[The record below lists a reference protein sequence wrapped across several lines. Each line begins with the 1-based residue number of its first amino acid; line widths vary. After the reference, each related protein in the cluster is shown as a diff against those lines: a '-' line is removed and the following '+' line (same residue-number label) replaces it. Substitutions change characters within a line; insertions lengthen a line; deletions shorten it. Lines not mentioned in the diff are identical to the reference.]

1 MAWLNHVLCLHC
13 HCVLTRLHKKR
24 TRCTATGLKNGAK
37 RTRTADPLHAMQ
49 VLYQLSYGPI
59 DVAGLACHILDLT
72 PRPDPAQT
80 WRHTATSFPWM
91 ATSSAGTRMGA

>member
-1 MAWLNHVLCLHC
+1 
-13 HCVLTRLHKKR
+13 
-24 TRCTATGLKNGAK
+24 
-37 RTRTADPLHAMQ
+37 MQ

-59 DVAGLACHILDLT
+59 DVAGLACHIFDLT
-72 PRPDPAQT
+72 PRPDPAHT